1 MAGFLALAPLAAPLA
16 AGAAR
21 MAAPL
26 LGRAVAGGLGR
37 TVGGAAGRGAGGLA
51 GTAGRLATSTVKS
64 PLAAAKVGQ
73 MIGGMGG
80 DSNEQSEPRETRN
93 DSFSRGL
100 TTSDP
105 ASEASRLAYVHNLN
119 S

>member
-1 MAGFLALAPLAAPLA
+1 MPVPLIPLILAAARLAPAAVGAARAAGGIGAAAASRGA
-16 AGAAR
+16 AGAA
-21 MAAPL
+21 
-26 LGRAVAGGLGR
+26 AGGVAR
-37 TVGGAAGRGAGGLA
+37 AAG
-51 GTAGRLATSTVKS
+51 SMIKS
-64 PLAAAKVGQ
+64 PVTAFNIGQ
-73 MIGGMGG
+73 MVGGMGG
-80 DSNEQSEPRETRN
+80 DSAPRETRN